1 MSLSDLASLGSF
13 VSGFAVLASL
23 IYLALQVRQAE
34 KNQRGLMQQ
43 ARATR
48 FCDHLDRIADS
59 ETVGAYMRVI
69 RGDPETTVRDLDQSS
84 FLFRAS
90 MYAFEDVYFQH
101 SQKQLDDAAFKSTV
115 AAMSGTL
122 ANPGARVMWKRLR
135 RGHESSFQTFVDAIL
150 RDVRP
155 LPSEAEEQRLADWQE
170 AIAAELSEVRS

>member
-48 FCDHLDRIADS
+48 LCDHLDRIANSD
-59 ETVGAYMRVI
+59 TVDAYTRVI
-69 RGDPETTVRDLDQSS
+69 SGDPATTVRDLDQSA

-90 MYAFEDVYFQH
+90 MYAFEDAYFQ
-101 SQKQLDDAAFKSTV
+101 
-115 AAMSGTL
+115 
-122 ANPGARVMWKRLR
+122 
-135 RGHESSFQTFVDAIL
+135 
-150 RDVRP
+150 
-155 LPSEAEEQRLADWQE
+155 
-170 AIAAELSEVRS
+170 